1 MKIGEPDA
9 VYGCGNSHLFDQHTQ
24 IQHYQYEGKYK
35 SVVEACD
42 LQLFLNPSQQFKGD
56 SCIIIVTNSIQYS

>member
-9 VYGCGNSHLFDQHTQ
+9 VYGCGNTHLLNHLTQ
-24 IQHYQYEGKYK
+24 IQHYQYEGKWS

-42 LQLFLNPSQQFKGD
+42 VQLSLNPGHQLPGSTYNI
-56 SCIIIVTNSIQYS
+56 CM

>member
-1 MKIGEPDA
+1 MQIGEPDA

-24 IQHYQYEGKYK
+24 IQHYQYEGKYR

-42 LQLFLNPSQQFKGD
+42 LQLFLNPSQQFKGNV
-56 SCIIIVTNSIQYS
+56 SANFYQYNYLQ